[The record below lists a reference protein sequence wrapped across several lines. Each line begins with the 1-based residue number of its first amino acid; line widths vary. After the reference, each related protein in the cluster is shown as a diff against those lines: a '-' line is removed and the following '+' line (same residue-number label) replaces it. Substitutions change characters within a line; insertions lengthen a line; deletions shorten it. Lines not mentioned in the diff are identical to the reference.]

1 MLGGLAA
8 AHANVGDMLLVKGYA
23 AGFDSAGIVLYLVLT
38 LGISA
43 PHGFDEAG
51 LVRGDVK
58 ELFIVMSDRGA
69 RRKVVGS
76 AAVELVV
83 NIAERIGNSLFDV
96 VKRHNG
102 LFAAHAGYQHA
113 GACLDV
119 ARTELRR
126 SGTPFISY

>member
-1 MLGGLAA
+1 MRQLTLESISAQISTTGSMRRSFSLNGVEYAFMGMVRCLLSPVCHGRSVSVLSAPDYHMLGGLAA

-58 ELFIVMSDRGA
+58 ELFIVMSDARLSAA
-69 RRKVVGS
+69 RR
-76 AAVELVV
+76 
-83 NIAERIGNSLFDV
+83 
-96 VKRHNG
+96 
-102 LFAAHAGYQHA
+102 
-113 GACLDV
+113 
-119 ARTELRR
+119 
-126 SGTPFISY
+126 